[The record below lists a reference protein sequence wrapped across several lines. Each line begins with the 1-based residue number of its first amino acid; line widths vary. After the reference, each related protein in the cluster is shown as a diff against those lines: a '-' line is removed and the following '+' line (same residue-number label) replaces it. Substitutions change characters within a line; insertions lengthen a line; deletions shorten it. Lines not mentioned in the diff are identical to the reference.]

1 LRVIGGYDPYIR
13 GPPMTLKLGGGPRSN
28 ASPIPKVGEAL
39 KSKPS
44 PIPKVGEALKS
55 KGFPYLYIKNHGG
68 SPFVFFLLLV
78 RHNLARDLTTHE
90 L

>member
-1 LRVIGGYDPYIR
+1 
-13 GPPMTLKLGGGPRSN
+13 MTLKLGGGPRSN

-44 PIPKVGEALKS
+44 PIPKLGEALKS

-68 SPFVFFLLLV
+68 FPFVFFS
-78 RHNLARDLTTHE
+78 
-90 L
+90 